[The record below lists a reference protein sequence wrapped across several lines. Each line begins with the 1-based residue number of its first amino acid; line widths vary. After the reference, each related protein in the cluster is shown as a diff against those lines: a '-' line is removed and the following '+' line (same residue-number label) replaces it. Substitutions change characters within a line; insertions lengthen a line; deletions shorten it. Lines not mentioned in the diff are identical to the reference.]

1 MKPVQLLGILLLL
14 AALCGCGGERRD
26 PSDLGEILTEYGND
40 TAAEKGD
47 WLMLQMPAEMP
58 HLNPL
63 TSSDYYASTV
73 LDWVFDT
80 LLYRDQVTMDLW
92 GVA

>member
-63 TSSDYYASTV
+63 TTLIIMPPRCWTGCLTPCSTA
-73 LDWVFDT
+73 T
-80 LLYRDQVTMDLW
+80 R
-92 GVA
+92 